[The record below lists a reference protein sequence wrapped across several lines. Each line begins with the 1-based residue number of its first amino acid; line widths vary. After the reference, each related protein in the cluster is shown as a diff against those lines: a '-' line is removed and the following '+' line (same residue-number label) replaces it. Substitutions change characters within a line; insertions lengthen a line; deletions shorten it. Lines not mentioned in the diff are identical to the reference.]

1 MRKRYARTGVLIIIL
16 ALVVAAN
23 VSATSLFKSS
33 SASMFADQ
41 KAREVGDL
49 VTVLIVERSQ
59 ATQSAGVNTSSGTD
73 TTFGASGV
81 LADLL
86 PMLGFNTGGSFSA
99 SGSTNISGNV
109 TGQLTTRVVEVM
121 SNGTMRIEGRQGIVV
136 NDEEQEIVISGWV
149 RSRDIQPDNTIRSP
163 LVADAQINFTGTG
176 PISEEQKQGL
186 ITRILRWIF

>member
-16 ALVVAAN
+16 ALVVATN

-86 PMLGFNTGGSFSA
+86 PMLGFSTGGSFSA
-99 SGSTNISGNV
+99 SGSTNVSGNV

>member
-1 MRKRYARTGVLIIIL
+1 MRKRYARMVVLIVIL

-33 SASMFADQ
+33 SSSMFADQ

-86 PMLGFNTGGSFSA
+86 PMLGFSTGGSFSA
-99 SGSTNISGNV
+99 SGSTNVSGNV

-186 ITRILRWIF
+186 LTRILRWIF